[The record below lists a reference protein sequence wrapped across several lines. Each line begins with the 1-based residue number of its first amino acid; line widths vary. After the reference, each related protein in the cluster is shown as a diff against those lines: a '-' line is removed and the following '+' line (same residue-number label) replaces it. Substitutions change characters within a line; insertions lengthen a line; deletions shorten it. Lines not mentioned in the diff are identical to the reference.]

1 MIESLNMENDT
12 QNNQLLCPQPDSRRS
27 TAVSFKIDE
36 DHLGMEMS
44 ERRPTIVGY
53 LNTRSTS
60 PSVFSRASVASV
72 DFKPTMKGMKFIV
85 LVIFIFLIFVIVY
98 NWWKEP
104 LLSDTD
110 LMDNFG
116 EASPHLRRKWYN
128 LLLPKCVAGKQ
139 RGHFLLCFCWS
150 LFVSE

>member
-1 MIESLNMENDT
+1 
-12 QNNQLLCPQPDSRRS
+12 
-27 TAVSFKIDE
+27 
-36 DHLGMEMS
+36 MEMC

-116 EASPHLRRKWYN
+116 EAGPHLRRK
-128 LLLPKCVAGKQ
+128 
-139 RGHFLLCFCWS
+139 
-150 LFVSE
+150 